1 MRDPQRLYAQYG
13 DIRDYHRLFCPD
25 LRIGQLMDNFK
36 VWLNDKYQVDM
47 FYIED
52 HLFVRYLEEY
62 VTSLKTIK

>member
-1 MRDPQRLYAQYG
+1 MRDSQRLYADYG
-13 DIRDYHRLFCPD
+13 NIRDYHRLLCPD

-36 VWLNDKYQVDM
+36 VWLNDKYQIDM

-62 VTSLKTIK
+62 ITSLKTIK

>member
-1 MRDPQRLYAQYG
+1 MRDPQRLYAFYHN
-13 DIRDYHRLFCPD
+13 IRDYHRYFCPD

>member
-1 MRDPQRLYAQYG
+1 MRDPQRLYAFYHN
-13 DIRDYHRLFCPD
+13 IRDYHRYFCPE

-36 VWLNDKYQVDM
+36 VWLNDKYQIDM